1 MKIKLKNTVTQ
12 RLQGKCATHT
22 RTEVSARDVGLVIDE
37 PPERGGGNMG
47 PTPTETMLSALI
59 ACTNVIS
66 NKCAKNLGIEYET
79 VSINAEASFDNRG
92 TRLLEEIEVPYPKI
106 QLTIN
111 VKTPASDE
119 EMERLRSD
127 LQRFCPLAKI
137 IRNAGTEIEEIWNV
151 QRP

>member
-1 MKIKLKNTVTQ
+1 MKIKPKNTVTQ

-22 RTEVSARDVGLVIDE
+22 RTEVSVRDVGLVIDE

-66 NKCAKNLGIEYET
+66 NKCAKSLGIEYET

-92 TRLLEEIEVPYPKI
+92 TRLLEEIKVPYPKI

-119 EMERLRSD
+119 EMERLKSD

>member
-1 MKIKLKNTVTQ
+1 MKVKLKNAVTQ

-119 EMERLRSD
+119 EMERLKSD

>member
-1 MKIKLKNTVTQ
+1 MKITPKNTVIQ
-12 RLQGKCATHT
+12 RVQGKCATHT
-22 RTEVSARDVGLVIDE
+22 RTEITVRDVGSVIDE

-47 PTPTETMLSALI
+47 PTPTETLLSALI

-66 NKCAKNLGIEYET
+66 NKCAKKLGIEYET
-79 VSINAEASFDNRG
+79 VSIDAEAIFDRRG
-92 TRLLEEIEVPYPKI
+92 TQLLEEIELPYPKI

-119 EMERLRSD
+119 EMERLKSD

-137 IRNAGTEIEEIWNV
+137 IRNAGTEVEETWNV
-151 QRP
+151 ER